1 LIEGRRRRRGGWLW
15 FLVKHGL
22 KIADKNRDKN
32 MKKSETPAVAA
43 HILDMLLLQ
52 SKKSWK
58 NAGATLLY
66 IYTYIYCCIRT
77 PETKSH
83 QNRTKTHQNFDSDRK
98 TEVET

>member
-1 LIEGRRRRRGGWLW
+1 
-15 FLVKHGL
+15 
-22 KIADKNRDKN
+22 

-83 QNRTKTHQNFDSDRK
+83 QNRTKTHAPKPTRILIQIGRPKWRRDPSK
-98 TEVET
+98 AQIMSE